1 MYANVLRNFVHPF
14 IEHVYAQQ
22 NLKMHQDNAPTHSG
36 AAKHVLDQIGVSWVI
51 KFSLIF
57 INYFNLFFLKE

>member
-1 MYANVLRNFVHPF
+1 MYANMLQNFVHPF
-14 IEHVYAQQ
+14 SVHVYAQQ

-51 KFSLIF
+51 INSLIF
-57 INYFNLFFLKE
+57 NNYLNLFFLKE

>member
-1 MYANVLRNFVHPF
+1 MYANVLRNFVQPF
-14 IEHVYAQQ
+14 SEQVYAQQ

-51 KFSLIF
+51 KISLIF